1 MISFKIFFYSKLWI
15 ISGSWGSGKAP
26 RSNFGHPEEVF
37 NSRSARPPSHLKK
50 EFLVKYTK
58 LLLSLIHI

>member
-1 MISFKIFFYSKLWI
+1 MDIFE
-15 ISGSWGSGKAP
+15 SWGSSKAP

-58 LLLSLIHI
+58 LLNTPILIF